1 MRSQVS
7 VLVASLLLAP
17 LAAAQSAP
25 TSYCTAG
32 GSTNGCTPQ
41 ISANAQ
47 PNVSSTSGCIITT
60 LGVEGQRQ
68 GLTFYGVDNTGF
80 SPTPWAPLSTSLLC
94 VKPPTVRFA
103 PANSGG
109 TLGACDGALAF
120 SWDGFQA
127 ANPGALGNPWTVGDK
142 VFAQTW
148 YRDPLAARG
157 TNLSNALELT
167 LQPTT
172 PIPCIT
178 PLPGLR
184 LIPAGT
190 FAMGSNEP
198 FASPYFSFADE
209 KPVRLVTFT
218 YCFWMGEREVTQ
230 AEYVAVM
237 GALPRAAGFPG
248 VARPVENIS
257 WFEARAYCAAL
268 TAQQAALGN
277 VPPGYQYR
285 LPTEAEW
292 EHACRAGTTSEFHFG
307 GALSCSQARITF
319 SYHPNGNCGVNSTN
333 PVGSYLPNA
342 FGLTEMHGNVAEW
355 CLDAYA
361 AYSPSNV
368 TNPFVSVGVDRVSR
382 GASWADT
389 SSNAR
394 SAARSRFNPFWFTNN
409 IGFRV
414 VLAPIVN
421 VP

>member
-7 VLVASLLLAP
+7 VFVAALLLAP
-17 LAAAQSAP
+17 SAAAQSAP

-47 PNVSSTSGCIITT
+47 PNVSSTSGCILTT

-80 SPTPWAPLSTSLLC
+80 TPTPWAPLSTSLLC

-109 TLGACDGALAF
+109 TLGACNGALAF
-120 SWDGFQA
+120 SWDAFQA

-167 LQPTT
+167 LQPPT

-178 PLPGLR
+178 PLAGMR
-184 LIPAGT
+184 LIPSGT
-190 FAMGSNEP
+190 FSMGSAEP
-198 FASPYFSFADE
+198 FAAPYFSFADE
-209 KPVRLVTFT
+209 KPVRQVTIT
-218 YCFWMGEREVTQ
+218 YCFWMGEREVSQ
-230 AEYVAVM
+230 SEYVALM
-237 GALPRAAGFPG
+237 GSFPFAPAFPDA
-248 VARPVENIS
+248 ARPVENIT
-257 WFEARAYCAAL
+257 WQAARNYCNAL
-268 TAQQAALGN
+268 TAQQTALGN

-292 EHACRAGTTSEFHFG
+292 EYACRAGTTSEFHYG

-319 SYHPNGNCGVNSTN
+319 SYHPSGNCGVNSTTT
-333 PVGSYLPNA
+333 VGTYVPNA
-342 FGLTEMHGNVAEW
+342 WGLYDMHGNVAEW

-361 AYSPSNV
+361 PYAPNNV
-368 TNPFVSVGVDRVSR
+368 TNPFVSVGVNRVNR
-382 GASWADT
+382 GGAWSGT

-394 SAARSRFNPFWFTNN
+394 SAARGNFNPLWLSND

-414 VLAPIVN
+414 VLAPIIN